1 MIEDEMNKLY
11 SSKSGQWDKAIAFSA
26 KDAKSTSVLCY
37 KIHERGKAKDLQGG
51 ETLQSHSLK
60 NSLAKYF

>member
-37 KIHERGKAKDLQGG
+37 KIHERGKAKDIQGG
-51 ETLQSHSLK
+51 
-60 NSLAKYF
+60 